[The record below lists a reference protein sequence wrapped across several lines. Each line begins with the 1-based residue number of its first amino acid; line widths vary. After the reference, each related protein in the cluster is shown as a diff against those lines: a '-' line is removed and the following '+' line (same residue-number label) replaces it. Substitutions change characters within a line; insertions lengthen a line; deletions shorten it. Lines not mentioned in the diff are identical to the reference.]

1 MSASWKRRGLVV
13 GSTDSAI
20 GRQVSAWMASRLD
33 PANMWPFQPWEVA
46 ETVTNGDFDLVVW
59 LLEHPDIIACSAWLR
74 FVASCPITR
83 HLVAV
88 DWWCDSLLR
97 NRPDWPVA
105 VIVRPDALHAR
116 LDREWTALTGECDL
130 PLLPFTSDR
139 NERFLFDQKG
149 LNPALARLDGWGH
162 VDSPDREL
170 AASLRDALRESGYR
184 TTTDDETAPALVLFD
199 LDPWPTRRA
208 RLLDLMT
215 QWPNARAIGLAG
227 WPGQSFDGLPPGVEI
242 RAKLA
247 MRPTIVNDV

>member
-1 MSASWKRRGLVV
+1 MSASWKCRGLVV
-13 GSTDSAI
+13 GSAESAV
-20 GRQVSAWMASRLD
+20 GKQVSAWMASRLD
-33 PANMWPFQPWEVA
+33 PADAWPFLPWETAESVA
-46 ETVTNGDFDLVVW
+46 DSDFDLIVW
-59 LLEHPDIIACSAWLR
+59 QLEHPDVIACSAWLR

-116 LDREWTALTGECDL
+116 LDREWTALTGEREL

-139 NERFLFDQKG
+139 NERFLFDMDSLTHDCITQ
-149 LNPALARLDGWGH
+149 DGWVY

-170 AASLRDALRESGYR
+170 AASLRDVLRECGYR
-184 TTTDDETAPALVLFD
+184 TTTDGETAPALVLFD
-199 LDPWPTRRA
+199 LDPWPTRRG
-208 RLLDLMT
+208 RLLDLMV
-215 QWPNARAIGLAG
+215 QWPKGRVIGLAG
-227 WPGQSFDGLPPGVEI
+227 WPGQSFDGLPPGIEI

-247 MRPTIVNDV
+247 MWPTIVNDV